1 MPVNLL
7 STALSDATADLSHV
21 SDTPR
26 LDAELLAAFALG
38 ITRGEMLL
46 RMRDLA
52 CPATFPLLLARRMA
66 HEPVAYITGTRAFWD
81 LELAVTPSVLIPRAD
96 SEALIEAAQAAFAA
110 RAAPDR
116 ILDLGTGSG
125 ALLLAALSLFSAA
138 RGIGIDASEAA
149 LGVARGNAKHLGFA
163 SRADMR
169 RLSWHDPK
177 WQAPLGDPF
186 DLILCNP
193 PYVEADAELARQ
205 VREYEP
211 HGALFAGHDG
221 MDDYRILIPALPQI
235 LSAGGVAI
243 VEIGYMQAE
252 LVGELAQVSGLSS
265 QLTHDLSGNPRCLT
279 MRRR

>member
-1 MPVNLL
+1 M
-7 STALSDATADLSHV
+7 
-21 SDTPR
+21 
-26 LDAELLAAFALG
+26 
-38 ITRGEMLL
+38 TRGEMLL

-81 LELAVTPSVLIPRAD
+81 LELVVNPSVLIPRAD
-96 SEALIEAAQAAFAA
+96 SEALIEAAQSAFAA
-110 RAAPDR
+110 CTAPDR

-125 ALLLAALSLFSAA
+125 ALLLAALSLFPAA
-138 RGIGIDASEAA
+138 HGIGIDASEAA
-149 LGVARGNAKHLGFA
+149 LGVARGNAKHLGF
-163 SRADMR
+163 SDRADMR
-169 RLSWHDPK
+169 RLSWHDPN
-177 WQAPLGDPF
+177 WHAALGDPF

-193 PYVEADAELARQ
+193 PYVEADAELATQ

-211 HGALFAGHDG
+211 HSALFAGHDG

-243 VEIGYMQAE
+243 VEIGYTQAE
-252 LVGELAQVSGLSS
+252 LVGELALVSGLSS